1 MDLARAKAAWSAALA
16 IHTQTEGA
24 IQRIRSLAFP
34 KQLAF
39 IDDPARFKAA
49 LCTRRAGKSTA
60 AGLMIVEGMLRRPG
74 SSSLVIGLTRES
86 IKRIYW
92 KDVFFKIRDE
102 AAVDLKPN
110 YSDLSI
116 RMPNG
121 SVCYFVGVDSTED
134 EKRKILGQKFWR
146 VVVDES
152 SEYTIDLRE
161 LVYQTLRPAT
171 SDYRGTIAMTGTP
184 GEILG
189 TIERPQ
195 LFYAVTTGK
204 ENGWSVHRWS
214 AFDNPHQCEQHAE
227 ELADIDRDRPLFK
240 DTTQF
245 KTHYLG
251 EWPETSD
258 RLVYRYS
265 SDKNAIDSAPACA
278 EFCIGIDLGFT
289 DDTAFTVGG
298 WRKHDPTLYVLSAT
312 KRSSMNFDEVAQE
325 IRRLRVV
332 YPGARIVIDGA
343 NKQGVEHMRSLYR
356 LPLLAA
362 QKSAKRDNIRLMNA
376 DLQMGRVR
384 VDIGA
389 AGALVDEWRSL
400 PWADEWQE
408 KEHEGFPNHLS
419 DSALYMWRHARN
431 YLAEP
436 AAPPKPG
443 INTEQHIDELMERR
457 YGRSQDEDDY

>member
-1 MDLARAKAAWSAALA
+1 MDLARASAAYAAAWEIQSKTDAAIA
-16 IHTQTEGA
+16 
-24 IQRIRSLAFP
+24 RVRSLAFP

-39 IDDPARFKAA
+39 LDDPQRLKAA

-60 AGLMIVEGMLRRPG
+60 AGLMIVDGMLRRPG

-102 AAVDLKPN
+102 AFVDLKPN

-171 SDYRGTIAMTGTP
+171 SDYRGTIAMVGTP

-189 TIERPQ
+189 TLERPQ
-195 LFYAVTTGK
+195 LFYAVTTSK
-204 ENGWSVHRWS
+204 ERGWSVHNWS
-214 AFDNPHQCEQHAE
+214 AFDNPHQAEQHGE
-227 ELADIDRDRPLFK
+227 ELADIERDRPLFK
-240 DTTQF
+240 ETTQF
-245 KTHYLG
+245 RTHYLG

-265 SDKNAIDSAPACA
+265 EKNAIDSAPACA
-278 EFCIGIDLGFT
+278 DFCIGVDLGFT
-289 DDTAFTVGG
+289 DDTAFVVTG
-298 WRKHDPTLYVLSAT
+298 WKQHDPTLYVLSAT

-356 LPLLAA
+356 LPLVAA
-362 QKSAKRDNIRLMNA
+362 QKQGKRDHIRLLNA
-376 DLQMGRVR
+376 DLAMQRVKVAR
-384 VDIGA
+384 E
-389 AGALVDEWRSL
+389 AGADLINEWRAL
-400 PWADEWQE
+400 PWHDEWQE
-408 KEHEGFPNHLS
+408 KEHDGFPNHVS
-419 DSALYMWRHARN
+419 DAALYAWRHARH

-436 AAPPKPG
+436 AAEKPVG
-443 INTEQHIDELMERR
+443 RDSEKYMDDLMERR
-457 YGRSQDEDDY
+457 FARSEDEDY